1 ERETSPLDI
10 FCTRRS
16 TGAREE
22 HGQYTPLVDESFDL
36 GHRTAPSKESVSID
50 GHRRTAE
57 KRRSHATPPSTDE
70 GNEEVPPLKRRRG
83 SKVVV
88 KSEEPEEPEDGVKRD
103 KFLERNRLAA
113 AKCRQKKKVWT
124 EGLEERGRNA
134 QAQNTF
140 LRAEIANLRNE
151 LMSLKG
157 MVLAHVEANCGC
169 TRILE
174 YVGQAANVITP
185 SAEFIAISKDSIVEA
200 SRRSSGVVGKK
211 APKVGS
217 SRVFVAPLEDSES
230 NEQRLSRLLGSAG

>member
-1 ERETSPLDI
+1 
-10 FCTRRS
+10 
-16 TGAREE
+16 
-22 HGQYTPLVDESFDL
+22 
-36 GHRTAPSKESVSID
+36 
-50 GHRRTAE
+50 
-57 KRRSHATPPSTDE
+57 PSTDE

-174 YVGQAANVITP
+174 YVGQAANVIT
-185 SAEFIAISKDSIVEA
+185 
-200 SRRSSGVVGKK
+200 
-211 APKVGS
+211 
-217 SRVFVAPLEDSES
+217 
-230 NEQRLSRLLGSAG
+230 